1 MNTTKMTKEEME
13 QIMSNFAKRKLQETM
28 FNIMYDSLIEEDILE
43 DTATLSFYDYLY
55 DDRHMT
61 DNEVVNTCF
70 NLYFSV
76 FTYDDFIYLKKT
88 VIESVLDNIDCLDV
102 TEEEIERRVK
112 LLFGNTKN
120 SYKN

>member
-1 MNTTKMTKEEME
+1 M
-13 QIMSNFAKRKLQETM
+13 I
-28 FNIMYDSLIEEDILE
+28 II
-43 DTATLSFYDYLY
+43 Y
-55 DDRHMT
+55 DDCHMT

>member
-28 FNIMYDSLIEEDILE
+28 FNIMYDSLIEEYILE

-55 DDRHMT
+55 DDCHMT
-61 DNEVVNTCF
+61 DNEVVNICC